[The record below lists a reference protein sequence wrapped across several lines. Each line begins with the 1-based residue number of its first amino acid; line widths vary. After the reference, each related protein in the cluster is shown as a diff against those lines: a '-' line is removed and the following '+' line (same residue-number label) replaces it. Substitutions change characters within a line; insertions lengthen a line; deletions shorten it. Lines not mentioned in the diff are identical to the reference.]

1 MTGPE
6 GLQMTRQDGGL
17 PRTVAAGT
25 PPGESGVAVFR
36 VGCQGGLSFSATPT
50 KHLIWFPTSPQVRYE
65 CRMAGQAVDH
75 VPRTGTLAITPAG
88 SDSSGDAV
96 GNADLILVAID
107 PGQLALVA
115 AEASAPGAQLSDF
128 LLGYDH
134 ALFDLARTLALESAG
149 EYSSGPLF
157 WDEVA
162 SGFLDSLVAR
172 HSSPLKDAIRGV
184 LGKDVLGRIREYVMS
199 HLDEAIE
206 VATLAEIAGRS
217 PFYFTRMFTRT
228 VGIAPHRYIVHLR
241 LRRAIEL
248 IRSGQYALAQVAL
261 CTGFADQSH
270 LTRWMRRVHGV
281 SLTQLGTDN
290 GTRREK
296 QSVSSR

>member
-1 MTGPE
+1 MA
-6 GLQMTRQDGGL
+6 QQDGGL
-17 PRTVAAGT
+17 PRTFAAGK

-36 VGCQGGLSFSATPT
+36 VRCQRGLSFSAAPK

-75 VPRTGTLAITPAG
+75 VPPAGTLAITPAG

-96 GNADLILVAID
+96 GNADLILVAIE

-115 AEASAPGAQLSDF
+115 AEASAPGAQLSEF

-134 ALFDLARTLALESAG
+134 ALFDLARTLALESAR
-149 EYSSGPLF
+149 EYSNGPLF
-157 WDEVA
+157 WNEVA
-162 SGFLDSLVAR
+162 SGFMDSLVAR
-172 HSSPLKDAIRGV
+172 HSSPLKGAIRGV
-184 LGKDVLGRIREYVMS
+184 LGKDELGRIREYVMS
-199 HLDEAIE
+199 HLEQAID
-206 VATLAEIAGRS
+206 VASLASIAGRS
-217 PFYFTRMFTRT
+217 PFYFTRMFART
-228 VGIAPHRYIVHLR
+228 VGITPHRYIVHLR
-241 LRRAIEL
+241 LQRAIEL
-248 IRSGQYALAQVAL
+248 IRNGQYGLAEVAL
-261 CTGFADQSH
+261 YTGFADQSH

-290 GTRREK
+290 GIREER

>member
-1 MTGPE
+1 MIGPE
-6 GLQMTRQDGGL
+6 GLQMAQQDGGL
-17 PRTVAAGT
+17 PRTFAAGK

-36 VGCQGGLSFSATPT
+36 VRCQRGLSFSAAPK

-75 VPRTGTLAITPAG
+75 VPTAGTLAITPAG

-96 GNADLILVAID
+96 GNADLILVAIE

-115 AEASAPGAQLSDF
+115 AEASAPGAQLSEF

-134 ALFDLARTLALESAG
+134 ALFDLARTLALESAR
-149 EYSSGPLF
+149 EYSNGPLF
-157 WDEVA
+157 WNEVA
-162 SGFLDSLVAR
+162 SGFMDSLVAR
-172 HSSPLKDAIRGV
+172 HSSPLKGAIRGV

-199 HLDEAIE
+199 HLEQAID
-206 VATLAEIAGRS
+206 VASLASIAGRS
-217 PFYFTRMFTRT
+217 PFYFTRMFART
-228 VGIAPHRYIVHLR
+228 VGITPHRYIVHLR
-241 LRRAIEL
+241 LQRAIEL
-248 IRSGQYALAQVAL
+248 IRNGQYGLAEVAL
-261 CTGFADQSH
+261 YTGFADQSH

-290 GTRREK
+290 GIREER

>member
-172 HSSPLKDAIRGV
+172 HSSPLKNAIRGV

-206 VATLAEIAGRS
+206 VATLAQIAGRS

>member
-1 MTGPE
+1 MTGPD
-6 GLQMTRQDGGL
+6 GLQMARQDGGS
-17 PRTVAAGT
+17 PRTFAGVK

-36 VGCQGGLSFSATPT
+36 VSCQGGLSFSATPK

-75 VPRTGTLAITPAG
+75 VPPAGTLAITPAG

-96 GNADLILVAID
+96 GNTDLILVAID

-115 AEASAPGAQLSDF
+115 AEASTPGAQLSEF

-134 ALFDLARTLALESAG
+134 ALFDLARTLALESAR

-157 WDEVA
+157 WNEVA
-162 SGFLDSLVAR
+162 SGFIDSLVAR
-172 HSSPLKDAIRGV
+172 HSSPLKGEIRGM
-184 LGKDVLGRIREYVMS
+184 LDKDVLGRIREYVMS

-206 VATLAEIAGRS
+206 IATLASIAGRS

-241 LRRAIEL
+241 LQRAIEL
-248 IRSGQYALAQVAL
+248 IRNGQYGLAQVAL
-261 CTGFADQSH
+261 STGFADQSH
-270 LTRWMRRVHGV
+270 LTRWVRRVHGV
-281 SLTQLGTDN
+281 SLTQLRTDY
-290 GTRREK
+290 GIREDQ